1 MNAGSQRDVHARTA
15 LRPMPL
21 QPLSPKIALMPATI
35 EDSIRS
41 MTGALDS
48 VRIKGIATRDT
59 YSH

>member
-1 MNAGSQRDVHARTA
+1 
-15 LRPMPL
+15 MPL

-48 VRIKGIATRDT
+48 VRIKGIATHTATSAVYTGVLGD
-59 YSH
+59 